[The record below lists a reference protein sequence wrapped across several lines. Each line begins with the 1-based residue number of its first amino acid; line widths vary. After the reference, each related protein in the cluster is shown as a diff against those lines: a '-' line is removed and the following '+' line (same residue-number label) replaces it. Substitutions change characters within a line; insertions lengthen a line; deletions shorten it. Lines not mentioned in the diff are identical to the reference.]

1 MGQYKKC
8 YIFAGSP
15 EAKCSGVEFDSSRYV
30 ICADGGYILAKK
42 MGIEPDV
49 IIGDFD
55 TYKSRLPE
63 NCEIIRHPEE
73 KDDTDTML
81 AVKLALNRGF
91 KHIVICGAIGGR
103 LDHTMANIQSLRLSL
118 IHI

>member
-49 IIGDFD
+49 IIGYFD
-55 TYKSRLPE
+55 NHFLLYE
-63 NCEIIRHPEE
+63 NILEIYTFRHI
-73 KDDTDTML
+73 L
-81 AVKLALNRGF
+81 Q
-91 KHIVICGAIGGR
+91 IV
-103 LDHTMANIQSLRLSL
+103 
-118 IHI
+118 

>member
-103 LDHTMANIQSLRLSL
+103 PWQIFSPSDIF
-118 IHI
+118 

>member
-63 NCEIIRHPEE
+63 NLPWYGQVC
-73 KDDTDTML
+73 
-81 AVKLALNRGF
+81 
-91 KHIVICGAIGGR
+91 
-103 LDHTMANIQSLRLSL
+103 LRLHRRSQYA
-118 IHI
+118 

>member
-1 MGQYKKC
+1 MYK
-8 YIFAGSP
+8 
-15 EAKCSGVEFDSSRYV
+15 RQ
-30 ICADGGYILAKK
+30 
-42 MGIEPDV
+42 EPDV

-91 KHIVICGAIGGR
+91 KHIVICGCLLYTSGIGAGSASCA
-103 LDHTMANIQSLRLSL
+103 HTFDSYAGKNRA
-118 IHI
+118 